1 MQRSQ
6 IRPKLRPDLWTW
18 AAIFLLLIFWISRTH
33 NLLILPIFL
42 DEASHI
48 TRAQWVWEGKPL
60 YLLETGKALAP
71 YMAALFWPFAGA
83 PFIGRYVVVML
94 GAIGLASAYA
104 VGRELHSRQAGV
116 LCMVLWLI
124 CPQLLFFERMALVD
138 TTISSMAMLT
148 LWIAIRMMRSG
159 QFRAAILCGVGLAL
173 CAFAKTT
180 GIVFFP
186 IPVLVAVLV
195 RARTGWLIRAR
206 QIVIAYVIAALILVG
221 PLLYALSVGAD
232 PTGQKYG
239 LTTTA
244 TTASNG
250 RPFELLLNRMQ
261 ANGQDAWQ
269 AEQIY
274 FSRGMML
281 VILFSLAFGVG
292 YATRTTLL
300 LAALVIGLI
309 GAVLVTAASL
319 WLRYLSAAA
328 PFILML
334 TSISLLTLTS
344 EIQKLRRVQELR
356 FLPPLV
362 SLVPWIVTGVWA
374 VLVGI
379 PFHSAAY
386 NDPPQLTL
394 PERDTV
400 EYIQWIP
407 SGYGIREAA
416 AYIHT
421 LEDKPFTVVGTAVNC
436 NGARLY
442 MPLGTL
448 ARYVCPD
455 LDWAG
460 GNYLVVKQ
468 IETLAREN
476 GYVYV
481 LGEDIAIVREDQLP
495 KPYEL
500 LKTFRRPGG
509 GYTVKLY
516 RVEASGTAWKP

>member
-1 MQRSQ
+1 MQRLS
-6 IRPKLRPDLWTW
+6 IRRNLRPDIWTW
-18 AAIFLLLIFWISRTH
+18 AAVFLLLIFWISRTH

-48 TRAQWVWEGKPL
+48 TRAQWVWQGKPL

-83 PFIGRYVVVML
+83 PFIGRYVVVL
-94 GAIGLASAYA
+94 IGAIGLASAYA

-116 LCMVLWLI
+116 LCMVLWII

-159 QFRAAILCGVGLAL
+159 QFRAAVLCGVGLTL
-173 CAFAKTT
+173 CALAKTT

-186 IPVLVAVLV
+186 IPVLVAIFV
-195 RARTGWLIRAR
+195 RARTGWLMRVR
-206 QIVIAYVIAALILVG
+206 QIAIAYVIAALLLSG
-221 PLLYALSVGAD
+221 PLYYALSVGAD

-239 LTTTA
+239 LTTTT
-244 TTASNG
+244 TTARNG
-250 RPFELLLNRMQ
+250 RPFDLLLKRMQ

-274 FSRGMML
+274 FSRGMMWA
-281 VILFSLAFGVG
+281 ILLGLAFGVG

-300 LAALVIGLI
+300 LAALAVALI
-309 GAVLVTAASL
+309 GAIIATAASL
-319 WLRYLSAAA
+319 WLRYLSAAT

-334 TSISLLTLTS
+334 TSISLLTFASVMRKIPGVRL
-344 EIQKLRRVQELR
+344 
-356 FLPPLV
+356 LP
-362 SLVPWIVTGVWA
+362 WGVAAAWA
-374 VLVGI
+374 ILVGL
-379 PFHSAAY
+379 PFHAAAY
-386 NDPPQLTL
+386 NNPPALTL

-416 AYIHT
+416 TYIQT
-421 LEDKPFTVVGTAVNC
+421 LEDKPFIVVGTAVNC

-442 MPLGTL
+442 MPLGTP
-448 ARYVCPD
+448 ARYICPD
-455 LDWAG
+455 LDWGG
-460 GNYLVVKQ
+460 GNFGVVEEIAK
-468 IETLAREN
+468 LANEN

-481 LGEDIAIVREDQLP
+481 LGEDVAIVREDQLP
-495 KPYEL
+495 QPYEL

-516 RVEASGTAWKP
+516 RVSGSGTVWKP